1 MDNDT
6 AMRAEPLPHTRAA
19 SPHAAGWLVIALT
32 LTATLSAC
40 GSGPQD
46 VSAQM
51 TGRLVIRGQP
61 QTLRLCGPRKGDPV
75 IVSSG
80 DGGWIHLA
88 PHVAEVLSRSGFFVV
103 GFDTRAYLA
112 SFTSGRTSVESQQEP
127 VDYRAL
133 IEFASSP
140 TGRRP
145 TLIGVS
151 EGAGLSVLAATD
163 P

>member
-1 MDNDT
+1 M
-6 AMRAEPLPHTRAA
+6 
-19 SPHAAGWLVIALT
+19 

-40 GSGPQD
+40 SSGPQD
-46 VSAQM
+46 VSARM
-51 TGRLVIRGQP
+51 SRRLSIRGQP
-61 QTLRLCGPRKGDPV
+61 QTLRLYGPRNGDPV

-112 SFTSGRTSVESQQEP
+112 SFTSGRTTVGSQQEP

-133 IEFASSP
+133 IEFAP
-140 TGRRP
+140 ALPAKGRR
-145 TLIGVS
+145 
-151 EGAGLSVLAATD
+151 
-163 P
+163 